1 MKRINQRLSQLYKLL
16 FDLEDKLQDSEYWM
30 ELEKA
35 LRKYLH
41 PSTED
46 EEDAFNKLLM
56 EIFQK
61 TEKFVPARDCK
72 DSFCQKVYLLRL
84 AYCNHKLKNKRSE
97 IAEEIRILKYK
108 EKISDLTFEE
118 MVHLDKLIRMKKKL

>member
-1 MKRINQRLSQLYKLL
+1 MRKINARLSQLYKLL
-16 FDLEDKLQDSEYWM
+16 FDLEDKIDNHSYWL
-30 ELEKA
+30 ELESA

-61 TEKFVPARDCK
+61 TKKFVPVRDCK

-84 AYCNHKLKNKRSE
+84 AYCNHKLKQKRSA

-118 MVHLDKLIRMKKKL
+118 MIHLDKLIRMKKKL